1 MITTERFSEIRKI
14 FRVANAR
21 RVWKPLQLAEVEH
34 TTGHHSNYE
43 NI

>member
-1 MITTERFSEIRKI
+1 MTTTERLSETRK
-14 FRVANAR
+14 FFGVANAR
-21 RVWKPLQLAEVEH
+21 RVWKPLQQAEVEH